1 MPCKQHKAAMWDRTM
16 TTRACGRMV
25 KKLERRKN
33 LQFIGR
39 RKRTVA
45 PELGNGPQR
54 SSAASAIPL
63 IAAAESKFGI

>member
-1 MPCKQHKAAMWDRTM
+1 MRIATPVS
-16 TTRACGRMV
+16 RMV